1 MARERRK
8 RSRVNFRF
16 ETAVAVDNQ
25 EVKVQSR
32 NLSLKGLLCSSDQIF
47 QEGQICRVTLNLTQ
61 ENQTKPTR
69 AVIHGRIVRTDPE
82 ETAIDFS
89 LMDAESFF
97 HLKNIVECH
106 SQEPERIA
114 RELLTAAFSSR
125 TDG

>member
-8 RSRVNFRF
+8 RTRVNFRI

-32 NLSLKGLLCSSDQIF
+32 NVSLKGLLCSSNKIF
-47 QEGQICRVTLNLTQ
+47 QEGQICRVTLNLTL
-61 ENQTKPTR
+61 ENQAEPSR
-69 AVIHGRIVRTDPE
+69 AVIHGRIIRTNPK
-82 ETAIDFS
+82 ETAIDFN

-106 SQEPERIA
+106 AGEPERITW
-114 RELLTAAFSSR
+114 ELLTAAFSSR